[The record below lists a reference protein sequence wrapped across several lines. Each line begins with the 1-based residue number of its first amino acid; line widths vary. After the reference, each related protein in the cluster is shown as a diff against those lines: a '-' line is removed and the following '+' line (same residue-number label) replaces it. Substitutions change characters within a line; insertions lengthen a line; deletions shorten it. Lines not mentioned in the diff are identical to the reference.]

1 MHIYSVMAALGIAMT
16 TLLRIDLYRR
26 GTIRAKDDA
35 WVDQYYI
42 PDPNEKISID
52 HGLGKC
58 CGSRTEM
65 IACMQ
70 RVDIAA
76 ATLERLRARGDCFQD
91 ATTSLQHGCNAI
103 HTIAVLKVQCNFG
116 VPNLKCITS
125 IPYVNSY
132 TTLDAVAL
140 TDCELRTANHSL
152 PTICTTTS
160 DEQLL
165 LGCVS
170 SLAQVPQWWT
180 SYSELLQRLHQNITA
195 NQLINYEILRHQ
207 QKEMLQKRKHD
218 QDFVERLQKIQAVLE
233 NSLKENNSQNHEL
246 AHAQMQVQSLA
257 LTIAQ
262 LTDQYGH
269 LAEQL
274 VDTAVKQV
282 MDDLALYTNEVFDQ
296 MDSVWTLYKEVE
308 GMLQSLEGQQI
319 DLLQNLNTTIAQAN
333 LAIHNMTVQFG
344 IQLQQTWQ
352 DFDGLPFKLWSTL
365 FPSNGLVSLLVT
377 IISAVLTWLTPM
389 LVLVQGIRIKY
400 AVSLLS
406 AVWSAAWLGLSR
418 DTFACIMVFILKEM
432 DTFSA
437 SEIAAWFWTIHTA
450 HSICSGFTAR

>member
-1 MHIYSVMAALGIAMT
+1 MLLT
-16 TLLRIDLYRR
+16 T
-26 GTIRAKDDA
+26 A

-70 RVDIAA
+70 SVDIAA

-91 ATTSLQHGCNAI
+91 ATTSLQHGCKAI

-170 SLAQVPQWWT
+170 YVQAISLISVYSCSITHYLRSLAQVPQWWT
-180 SYSELLQRLHQNITA
+180 SYSGKSMALWMKTFHA
-195 NQLINYEILRHQ
+195 
-207 QKEMLQKRKHD
+207 
-218 QDFVERLQKIQAVLE
+218 
-233 NSLKENNSQNHEL
+233 LKE
-246 AHAQMQVQSLA
+246 QS
-257 LTIAQ
+257 
-262 LTDQYGH
+262 
-269 LAEQL
+269 
-274 VDTAVKQV
+274 K
-282 MDDLALYTNEVFDQ
+282 
-296 MDSVWTLYKEVE
+296 W
-308 GMLQSLEGQQI
+308 
-319 DLLQNLNTTIAQAN
+319 
-333 LAIHNMTVQFG
+333 
-344 IQLQQTWQ
+344 
-352 DFDGLPFKLWSTL
+352 
-365 FPSNGLVSLLVT
+365 
-377 IISAVLTWLTPM
+377 
-389 LVLVQGIRIKY
+389 
-400 AVSLLS
+400 
-406 AVWSAAWLGLSR
+406 
-418 DTFACIMVFILKEM
+418 C
-432 DTFSA
+432 
-437 SEIAAWFWTIHTA
+437 
-450 HSICSGFTAR
+450 